1 MSRRPAWLV
10 LVSLVLVAATAL
22 AATSTVAL
30 TVEGMTRGSRPI
42 AVKKALEGLKGVRRA
57 EVSFRKKEARVTFD
71 PAQVTVEQL
80 IEAVNRA
87 GFRAALKAG
96 GAT

>member
-1 MSRRPAWLV
+1 
-10 LVSLVLVAATAL
+10 VS
-22 AATSTVAL
+22 
-30 TVEGMTRGSRPI
+30 
-42 AVKKALEGLKGVRRA
+42 RA
-57 EVSFRKKEARVTFD
+57 EVSFREKEARVMFD

-96 GAT
+96 GAEN

>member
-1 MSRRPAWLV
+1 
-10 LVSLVLVAATAL
+10 
-22 AATSTVAL
+22 
-30 TVEGMTRGSRPI
+30 
-42 AVKKALEGLKGVRRA
+42 VRRA

-96 GAT
+96 GET